1 MYLNFFSAFFLCV
14 RSSGLVVKIL
24 VSFANPQSFHVS
36 PSQIMMSIMARG
48 LNFELDRV
56 FVSHPRKAQV
66 QFPLVFDVIEKGAVG
81 RCQLEGEISRKI
93 WRTRT
98 KMQLNLTRG
107 GKGLFAIVIRLFDN

>member
-1 MYLNFFSAFFLCV
+1 
-14 RSSGLVVKIL
+14 
-24 VSFANPQSFHVS
+24 
-36 PSQIMMSIMARG
+36 MSIMARG

-66 QFPLVFDVIEKGAVG
+66 QFPLVFDVIEKGAGG

-93 WRTRT
+93 WRART
-98 KMQLNLTRG
+98 NMQLNLTRG

>member
-1 MYLNFFSAFFLCV
+1 M
-14 RSSGLVVKIL
+14 KIL

-36 PSQIMMSIMARG
+36 PSHIMMRMMSIIARG

-66 QFPLVFDVIEKGAVG
+66 QFPLVFDVIEKGAGG

-93 WRTRT
+93 WRART
-98 KMQLNLTRG
+98 NMQLNLTRG